1 MNHFYYGKVLI
12 FISSFLIIAGCKPE
26 FEPYFG
32 LQTPGESS
40 EIFAPGIVSMK
51 DRYEFGISF
60 SPELDEVFYS
70 VAVLDKWAHIYGSR
84 FEKGEWIRPDLINFT
99 RNGRREEMEAFVSAD
114 GKKIFFTAY
123 DSTDFRIWFVERS
136 KKGHGKAQ
144 ILDSPINSG
153 DAVFYSNSAANGDL
167 YYTNGTKNRIY
178 YSPLIDGK
186 YSDTIDT
193 GIEYGGQAFISPD
206 KEFILFDA
214 FRGNERELGRDIHV
228 CFRNQDGAWG
238 TPVLLDSTVNTHYD
252 ETCPSLSP
260 DGKYLFFSRYND
272 TGGKSDIYWISAKL
286 IQNLREKESLF

>member
-60 SPELDEVFYS
+60 SPDLDEVFYS

-123 DSTDFRIWFVERS
+123 DSKPKS
-136 KKGHGKAQ
+136 L
-144 ILDSPINSG
+144 ILP
-153 DAVFYSNSAANGDL
+153 
-167 YYTNGTKNRIY
+167 
-178 YSPLIDGK
+178 
-186 YSDTIDT
+186 
-193 GIEYGGQAFISPD
+193 
-206 KEFILFDA
+206 
-214 FRGNERELGRDIHV
+214 
-228 CFRNQDGAWG
+228 
-238 TPVLLDSTVNTHYD
+238 
-252 ETCPSLSP
+252 
-260 DGKYLFFSRYND
+260 
-272 TGGKSDIYWISAKL
+272 
-286 IQNLREKESLF
+286 